1 MDEQNIEFEP
11 TPTIKIGDY
20 LKEKREEKGYT
31 LKIISQH
38 TRINATL
45 LDKLER
51 NRLEELP
58 SKAYVTGFVK
68 SYAKTL
74 GLDESETLSIL
85 NQTYDVNPHVPAT
98 EKTISQPSTSTPKLE
113 TKNENNSEAT
123 SNNTMIAPIAII
135 AVALILVLAA
145 IFSSGEG
152 NKEKVAT
159 NVVEKSS
166 STPITPKKVTA
177 TTPLVEKTQ
186 DEINQKAAEAKRLA
200 DEKAAAEKLEAEAKA
215 KEAAEEKRLAA
226 EKAAAEAKAKEAA
239 EKKRLAAEQAAA
251 EAKAKEAAEKKR
263 LAAEQAAAEA
273 KAKEAAEAKKEEKKV
288 VEVKKEK
295 KDVELKP
302 MPMPMFS
309 YVEDA
314 SEEDLANWLPAK
326 YKNSLVADKEN
337 IYIHAVD
344 GESWLTYKSDDSP
357 TKKFILRQG
366 RSVLIRGNDVR
377 IFLGNANITRI
388 FYNNK
393 LIKPI
398 TSSGVKSLVFPVELA
413 QSIQIP
419 LFIYNDDGTVSTS
432 ME

>member
-251 EAKAKEAAEKKR
+251 EAKAKEAAE
-263 LAAEQAAAEA
+263 
-273 KAKEAAEAKKEEKKV
+273 AKKEEKKV